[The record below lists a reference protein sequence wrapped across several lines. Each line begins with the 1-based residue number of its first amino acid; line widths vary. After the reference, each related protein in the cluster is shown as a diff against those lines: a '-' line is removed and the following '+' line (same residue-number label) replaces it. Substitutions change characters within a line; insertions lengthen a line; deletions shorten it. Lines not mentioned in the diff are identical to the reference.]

1 MEILN
6 KINNMKNLKEF
17 VYNFKT
23 KCVHGFTR
31 EEIDILMLNFP
42 EYTSENL
49 FDKIGIVT
57 AMYINDETIIYHN
70 DIYYA
75 LKSLIENVELNLYEF
90 D

>member
-1 MEILN
+1 
-6 KINNMKNLKEF
+6 
-17 VYNFKT
+17 
-23 KCVHGFTR
+23 
-31 EEIDILMLNFP
+31 MLNFP
-42 EYTSENL
+42 EYTSETL